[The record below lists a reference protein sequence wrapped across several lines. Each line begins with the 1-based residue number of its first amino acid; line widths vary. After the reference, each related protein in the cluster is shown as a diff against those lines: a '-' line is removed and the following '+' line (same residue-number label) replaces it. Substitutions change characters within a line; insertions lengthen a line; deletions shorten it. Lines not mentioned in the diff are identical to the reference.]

1 MTYSEK
7 IKEIRKSKKMTLREF
22 GSLVGYDFTYIG
34 LLERGISK
42 AGSSKRLN
50 PSIGVLKD
58 ICDRSGY
65 DFRKFLE
72 ETEYLSP
79 AASYDVTAEEF
90 SILEKLRTL
99 SPAEKQTV
107 LQVLEMSYET
117 HQKSA
122 TPAEKRA

>member
-1 MTYSEK
+1 MNISEK
-7 IKEIRKSKKMTLREF
+7 IKEIRKSKSMNLRDF
-22 GSLVGYDFTYIG
+22 GKLVDCDFTYISR
-34 LLERGISK
+34 LESGID
-42 AGSSKRLN
+42 KRSGK
-50 PSIGVLKD
+50 PFHPTMDMLKQ
-58 ICDRSGY
+58 ICVRSGY

-72 ETEYLSP
+72 ETGYLSP
-79 AASYDVTAEEF
+79 AASYNVTSEEL

-122 TPAEKRA
+122 SPTEKRA

>member
-72 ETEYLSP
+72 ETGYLVSEP
-79 AASYDVTAEEF
+79 KTLFE
-90 SILEKLRTL
+90 SIFNLLNDDEREMTMGYMQGLLERRGANLDI
-99 SPAEKQTV
+99 
-107 LQVLEMSYET
+107 LQ
-117 HQKSA
+117 A
-122 TPAEKRA
+122 